1 MVKTGVEEAS
11 SPPQDENTLL
21 LHNKGSRTVRRA
33 EFDTCA
39 AVLLSFCMSW
49 TLTTRQL
56 PGPDL

>member
-33 EFDTCA
+33 E
-39 AVLLSFCMSW
+39 
-49 TLTTRQL
+49 
-56 PGPDL
+56 